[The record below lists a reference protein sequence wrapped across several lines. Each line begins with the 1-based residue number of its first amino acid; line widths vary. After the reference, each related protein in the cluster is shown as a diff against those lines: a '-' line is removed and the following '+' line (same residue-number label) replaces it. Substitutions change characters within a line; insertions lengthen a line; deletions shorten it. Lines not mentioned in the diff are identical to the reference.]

1 MKKIGW
7 ALLVLGIITSGIALM
22 ADRVGWGQKG
32 VLGAAQLLGIDLG
45 VVLSLIGIGVM
56 SIDFEWDFRTG
67 LRKLPE
73 QLLQISPKYWILSV
87 FLVLYVLFFLFPVF
101 FAKLKIQYF
110 VKYIPYE
117 WVSFIGNDI
126 RWTIERIEE
135 WLTLKQSPF
144 SGFFYPPLTVFIFA
158 PFMILGYPGYFKLI
172 TIITLFGYIIATLLI
187 PIFVTPKKNTTL
199 LLLFFVTGLFSYGL
213 QFEMDRGQ
221 FNLIAFTACF
231 LAIYLFHYHPKLR
244 YFSYLLFTLAVQLK
258 MYPIIF
264 ILMFVKDWRKWA
276 ENIKRLIGLLL
287 LNISLVFVLGVQV
300 GLDFLRNLT
309 TAQLSFQSSR
319 REDLSITGFVLN
331 LTEDGF
337 GVIPSSAVSKL
348 AAHAGTIEILF
359 LAIFALCLISILY
372 YSYRKNNKGFNIYL
386 LVICAI
392 GALMI
397 PSASVDYKLPLL
409 IGPVAITLANLPS
422 LRSHTKQ
429 AVLIFLLLVIS
440 FAYWST
446 LYPFTVKPYLISR
459 NFPAL
464 FVLLLSVTFLFFLLK
479 GETEINKTAT

>member
-1 MKKIGW
+1 
-7 ALLVLGIITSGIALM
+7 M

>member
-1 MKKIGW
+1 
-7 ALLVLGIITSGIALM
+7 M
-22 ADRVGWGQKG
+22 ADRIGWGQKG

-45 VVLSLIGIGVM
+45 VVLSLISIGII
-56 SIDFEWDFRTG
+56 SIDFEWGFRTG
-67 LRKLPE
+67 LRKLPGR
-73 QLLQISPKYWILSV
+73 LLQISPKYWILSA

-158 PFMILGYPGYFKLI
+158 PFMILGYPGYYKLI
-172 TIITLFGYIIATLLI
+172 TIITLIGYILATLLI
-187 PIFVTPKKNTTL
+187 PVIVTPKKNSAL

-221 FNLIAFTACF
+221 FNLIAFAVCF

-264 ILMFVKDWRKWA
+264 ILMFVKDWRKWT
-276 ENIKRLIGLLL
+276 ENIKRLLGLLL
-287 LNISLVFVLGVQV
+287 LNFSLLFVLGVQV

-309 TAQLSFQSSR
+309 SAQLSFQSSR
-319 REDLSITGFVLN
+319 YEDLSITGYVLN

-409 IGPVAITLANLPS
+409 IGPVAITLANLPP